1 MKQGLKKALIIVSI
15 FLCAILCVG
24 NAEVF
29 AAYDYGVSDSFYKSD
44 RYKNAKKAIIKQIK
58 KCETEIDI
66 SKYKLTSKE
75 FDALNNELYTNVP
88 EIDFYLNYL
97 SYSKYN
103 VNTKIVERVKPSY
116 KYDKATCKK
125 MVKAYDKEINNF
137 LEKAPSN
144 MSDIEKALYACVYLA
159 QHCKYDGGG
168 AYSGD
173 AYGALV
179 DNLAVCQGYSYGYKA
194 LADALGLECEIVI
207 SKSLNHSWNM
217 VKIDGKYYY
226 VDATWVDQDL
236 ITSHCINYK
245 NLLKSTKYFKSNG
258 HYKKNDWEVSGR
270 WKASYANSTT
280 YDDFF
285 WDDLSGDL
293 CYANGYWYT
302 YRESS
307 WDNNIVV
314 EKYKCTGKKF
324 EKTED
329 IIKID
334 NIYDKVFTFES
345 EFGSLNMYPELR
357 MDSYKNTLYYS
368 FGDTIYKY
376 DTKTK
381 KTSTYYELTKSEL
394 KKGIIY
400 NLEVRADGTVYY
412 TLYDGNF
419 KPTKCKVKGSGTTV
433 TKYNIAFHGNGATSG
448 SMSKLKDKKYGTS
461 YTLPANKFKR
471 TNYVFKGW
479 NTKKDG
485 SGTSYMDKASIK
497 NLTKTNGKTVTLY
510 AQWEKI
516 GISDKT
522 KTIYVGSSY
531 TLKLTGTTI
540 KSVSSSNRK
549 VATVTSKGKVTA
561 KKAGKAT
568 ITLKGKN
575 GKSYKC
581 KVTVKKPY
589 ISDKKK
595 NLSVGEQYKL
605 KLTGTTIEAAVSSNE
620 KVATVTSKGKV
631 AAKKAGKTT
640 ITLKGK
646 DGKKYKCIVTVQ

>member
-1 MKQGLKKALIIVSI
+1 
-15 FLCAILCVG
+15 
-24 NAEVF
+24 
-29 AAYDYGVSDSFYKSD
+29 
-44 RYKNAKKAIIKQIK
+44 
-58 KCETEIDI
+58 
-66 SKYKLTSKE
+66 
-75 FDALNNELYTNVP
+75 
-88 EIDFYLNYL
+88 
-97 SYSKYN
+97 
-103 VNTKIVERVKPSY
+103 
-116 KYDKATCKK
+116 
-125 MVKAYDKEINNF
+125 
-137 LEKAPSN
+137 
-144 MSDIEKALYACVYLA
+144 
-159 QHCKYDGGG
+159 
-168 AYSGD
+168 
-173 AYGALV
+173 
-179 DNLAVCQGYSYGYKA
+179 
-194 LADALGLECEIVI
+194 
-207 SKSLNHSWNM
+207 
-217 VKIDGKYYY
+217 
-226 VDATWVDQDL
+226 
-236 ITSHCINYK
+236 
-245 NLLKSTKYFKSNG
+245 
-258 HYKKNDWEVSGR
+258 
-270 WKASYANSTT
+270 
-280 YDDFF
+280 
-285 WDDLSGDL
+285 
-293 CYANGYWYT
+293 
-302 YRESS
+302 
-307 WDNNIVV
+307 
-314 EKYKCTGKKF
+314 
-324 EKTED
+324 
-329 IIKID
+329 
-334 NIYDKVFTFES
+334 
-345 EFGSLNMYPELR
+345 
-357 MDSYKNTLYYS
+357 MDSYKNNLYYS
-368 FGDTIYKY
+368 IGDTIYKY

-412 TLYDGNF
+412 TLYDGNL

-448 SMSKLKDKKYGTS
+448 SMSKLEDKKYGTS

-485 SGTSYMDKASIK
+485 SGTSYEDKASIK

-595 NLSVGEQYKL
+595 TLSVGEQYKL
-605 KLTGTTIEAAVSSNE
+605 KLTGTTIEAVVSSNE

>member
-1 MKQGLKKALIIVSI
+1 MKQRLKKALIIVSI

-66 SKYKLTSKE
+66 SKYKFTSKE
-75 FDALNNELYTNVP
+75 CNALMHEIENNP
-88 EIDFYLNYL
+88 EVNFLIHYLTD
-97 SYSKYN
+97 SKYN

-144 MSDIEKALYACVYLA
+144 MSDTEKALYACVYLV
-159 QHCKYDGGG
+159 QHCEYYSG
-168 AYSGD
+168 AYCGD
-173 AYGALV
+173 TYGALV
-179 DNLAVCQGYSYGYKA
+179 DNRAICQGYSSGYKA
-194 LADALGLECEIVI
+194 LANALGLECEIVI
-207 SKSLNHSWNM
+207 SKSRNHSWNM

-226 VDATWVDQDL
+226 VDATWVDTG
-236 ITSHCINYK
+236 IYTSYQINYT
-245 NLLKSTKYFKSNG
+245 NFLKSTKYFKSEFSG

-285 WDDLSGDL
+285 WDDLWGNIR
-293 CYANGYWYT
+293 YANGYWYV
-302 YRESS
+302 YSAYDSS
-307 WDNNIVV
+307 IV
-314 EKYKCTGKKF
+314 KYKCTGKKF

-334 NIYDKVFTFES
+334 IPNDKVFTYENLAL
-345 EFGSLNMYPELR
+345 GSINLPPSFQ

-368 FGDTIYKY
+368 IGDTIYKY

-381 KTSTYYELTKSEL
+381 KTSTYYELTKSDL

-400 NLEVRADGTVYY
+400 GLDVRADGTVYY
-412 TLYDGNF
+412 TLVNGYF

-461 YTLPANKFKR
+461 YTLPANAFER

-485 SGTSYMDKASIK
+485 SGTFYKDKASIK

-540 KSVSSSNRK
+540 KSVSSSNKK

-595 NLSVGEQYKL
+595 TLSVGEQYKL
-605 KLTGTTIEAAVSSNE
+605 KLTGTTIEAAVSSDE
-620 KVATVTSKGKV
+620 KVATVTSKGKI